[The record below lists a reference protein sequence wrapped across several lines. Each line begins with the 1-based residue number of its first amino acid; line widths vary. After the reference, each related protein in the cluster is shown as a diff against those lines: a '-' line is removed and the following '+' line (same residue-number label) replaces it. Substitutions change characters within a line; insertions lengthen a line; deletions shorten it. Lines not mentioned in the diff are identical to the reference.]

1 MFIAAVSIIT
11 PKSATKNN
19 KNSTIDTDN
28 NLNEYKAC

>member
-28 NLNEYKAC
+28 LNEYKAC